1 MKVVHSYI
9 HRNTASL
16 HKENVLKH
24 IENVYVYNAG
34 LDFKYSI
41 EDRYQVLNTIIIVI
55 TAQYDAV
62 QYLEWVM
69 MIDTIELHLAR
80 LEI

>member
-1 MKVVHSYI
+1 ML
-9 HRNTASL
+9 N
-16 HKENVLKH
+16 H

-69 MIDTIELHLAR
+69 MIDTIELHVAR